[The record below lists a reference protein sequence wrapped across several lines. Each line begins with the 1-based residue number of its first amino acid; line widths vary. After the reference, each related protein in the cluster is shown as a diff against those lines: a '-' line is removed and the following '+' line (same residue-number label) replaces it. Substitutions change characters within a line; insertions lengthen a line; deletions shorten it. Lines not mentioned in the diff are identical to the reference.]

1 MILFAE
7 VKVALHKSGEDYLE
21 AILIL
26 QKQRETVRS
35 IDLVHYTG
43 YSKAS
48 ISHAVSTL
56 EKCGLLKKDQNKYLR
71 LTPMGKEIAERI
83 YEKHC
88 VLSELLIKIGVSH
101 ETAQTDACRIEHVI
115 SDESFQKI
123 KEWSKTKL

>member
-1 MILFAE
+1 LL
-7 VKVALHKSGEDYLE
+7 LHKSGEDYLE

-56 EKCGLLKKDQNKYLR
+56 EKCGLLKKDQNKYLQ
-71 LTPMGKEIAERI
+71 LTPMGKEVAERI

-88 VLSELLIKIGVSH
+88 VLSELLIRIGVSQK
-101 ETAQTDACRIEHVI
+101 TAQTDACRIEHVI
-115 SDESFQKI
+115 SDESLQKL
-123 KEWSKTKL
+123 KEWRKIRL

>member
-1 MILFAE
+1 MINFMR
-7 VKVALHKSGEDYLE
+7 VKLLLHKSGEDYLE

-56 EKCGLLKKDQNKYLR
+56 EKCGLLKKDQNKYLK
-71 LTPMGKEIAERI
+71 LTPMGKEVAERI

-88 VLSELLIKIGVSH
+88 VLSELLIRIGVSQK
-101 ETAQTDACRIEHVI
+101 TAQTDACRIEHVI
-115 SDESFQKI
+115 SDESFQKL
-123 KEWSKTKL
+123 KEWRKIRL